1 LARRLLA
8 DHATVISLDQRDP
21 RVAVAQHERVN
32 LADPDDIDAALG
44 RIEGRFD
51 VLANVAGIPG
61 TEPGELVFKV
71 NFLGT
76 RHLTEAL
83 LDRLNPGGSVVNI
96 SSVAGYRWPE
106 RLMLILDLLSTA
118 SFGEGLD
125 WFHIHRLAGNAYTFS
140 KQALTVYTMAR
151 AGAFRARGLRVNAVL
166 PGPVETAILVD
177 FEKSIGRH
185 TVGGAGPKSSSAATP
200 APMTS
205 PPRRPSSPPPIHAGS
220 TAPPSP
226 PTAASSPRSPSA
238 KFPPRPS
245 NRAIGARRIRQR
257 ASARTC
263 SPGSAACGDPAVRR
277 WRRLGLVLLSVR
289 FRASPRPN
297 TPWPPPPRMP
307 APGRVRCRGGSRANP
322 HAASATRR
330 SRPTGELPWLDGAQ
344 GVLGSAA
351 SACAAF
357 RVRPRIADASADSY
371 RCIRI
376 SGSIVHLVV
385 TTERPA
391 QTSAPGQTPREAA
404 RAP

>member
-1 LARRLLA
+1 MTNTIPEPPRCLITGTASGIGEALARRLLA

-83 LDRLNPGGSVVNI
+83 LDRLNPGGSVINI

-106 RLMLILDLLSTA
+106 RLKLILDLLSTA

-125 WFHIHRLAGNAYTFS
+125 WFEVHRLAGNAYTFS
-140 KQALTVYTMAR
+140 KLALTVYTMAR

-177 FEKSIGRH
+177 FEKSMGRH

-220 TAPPSP
+220 PAPPSP
-226 PTAASSPRSPSA
+226 RRRPLRRDRRRPNSRPGHLIAPSA
-238 KFPPRPS
+238 RDGFVSEPRRGPVQLARL
-245 NRAIGARRIRQR
+245 RAVI
-257 ASARTC
+257 
-263 SPGSAACGDPAVRR
+263 P
-277 WRRLGLVLLSVR
+277 R
-289 FRASPRPN
+289 FA
-297 TPWPPPPRMP
+297 
-307 APGRVRCRGGSRANP
+307 GG
-322 HAASATRR
+322 AASAL
-330 SRPTGELPWLDGAQ
+330 S
-344 GVLGSAA
+344 
-351 SACAAF
+351 C
-357 RVRPRIADASADSY
+357 
-371 RCIRI
+371 
-376 SGSIVHLVV
+376 
-385 TTERPA
+385 
-391 QTSAPGQTPREAA
+391 
-404 RAP
+404 